1 MATQA
6 TDPKTEAKPARVW
19 GIMAAFENA
28 QDIFHACEEIRQ
40 AGYRRFDSFT
50 PFAVHNLDIA
60 SGLPRSK
67 VPIFTFIG
75 GVAGFFLGNLIVW
88 YMNAFDYALI
98 VGGKP
103 YFSPIFPFPVSYEL
117 TILLA
122 SFGAL
127 LGMFVMN
134 LLPTYYHPV
143 FNHPEF
149 ESATDDRF
157 FVAIERNDPKFD
169 MKATYDFLDSLGATS
184 VRYVEE

>member
-1 MATQA
+1 MAEPTANPQTA
-6 TDPKTEAKPARVW
+6 EQPDRVW
-19 GIMAAFENA
+19 GLVAAFENA
-28 QDIFHACEEIRQ
+28 QDIFHACENIRQ
-40 AGYRRFDSFT
+40 AGYTKFDSFT
-50 PFAVHNLDIA
+50 PFAVHNLDIV
-60 SGLPRSK
+60 SGLKRSK

-75 GVAGFFLGNLIVW
+75 GITGFFLGNLIVW
-88 YMNAFDYALI
+88 YMNAFDYALV

-103 YFSPIFPFPVSYEL
+103 FFSPIYPFPVSYEL

-122 SFGAL
+122 AFGSL

-149 ESATDDRF
+149 ESVTDDRF
-157 FVAIERNDPKFD
+157 FVAVERNDPMFD
-169 MKATYDFLDSLGATS
+169 MKATYDYLDSLGATS